1 MSRSYLIEHAKKL
14 VPLLPY
20 IEKATGN
27 TATRI
32 GENVFM
38 KPCPFFGKH
47 QKHHFAIDTT
57 MNLYKSFTECV
68 PSGSI
73 IDFMMH
79 YEHLSQNEAI
89 EKLIDLVN
97 LTNELEETIMPKMTK
112 ETAKQ
117 HVEPEVQFNDV
128 DFTKLVEEAHCN
140 VNQTAYFKERGLS
153 DHIIQQYK
161 LGYATE
167 GLNFAIENHADINE
181 QPSDHLKPYKCI
193 LPIWNAEGKCSYF
206 ISRIENT
213 EEAEGKSKTHNLKGR
228 TLELLNERYLMD
240 DTSREVIFIVEGYFD
255 ALSIEDIGFPAIA
268 LNGVNNTKRLKQFI
282 DMHQH
287 NLESTCFI
295 VVPDN
300 DTAGEKLLENMNKLN
315 IEFATLELPN
325 EYKDANEFL
334 VADKEAFTQFIN
346 EGADKLLN
354 AKRGD
359 FLINY
364 LDEFYSMIEDN
375 DFQPISTGMAKFDSI
390 LGGGLFPGLYVI
402 GGATSLGKTAFVHQ
416 IADQVATA
424 GTPVYYFSFEM
435 SRNELLSRLSFLS
448 NPSAG
453 LTDAEVR
460 TGKNLITIASLL
472 KEYEQV
478 AKRFDIFEGRLN
490 DTIVK
495 IEERIEQ
502 IGKFQK
508 QFVVVIDY
516 LQVIN
521 AKKTSTLGERS
532 TIDAVVTSLK
542 QISRKYNIPI
552 ILISAFNRMGYYQP
566 VSFEG
571 FKESGVI
578 EYTADVLMGLQFRN
592 LAQIASQKDDFK
604 KKELIESFKLKEPR
618 DVTLQVLKNR
628 FGNASAQLDLQYF
641 AKYNYFRSI

>member
-1 MSRSYLIEHAKKL
+1 MSRAYLIERAKKI

-38 KPCPFFGKH
+38 KPCPFCGKI

-57 MNLYKSFTECV
+57 TNLYKSFTECV

-89 EKLIDLVN
+89 EKLIDLAN

-112 ETAKQ
+112 ETVKQ
-117 HVEPEVQFNDV
+117 HVELEVQFNHV
-128 DFTKLVEEAHCN
+128 DFTNLVEEAHCH
-140 VNQTAYFKERGLS
+140 VEQTSYFKERGLS

-167 GLNFAIENHADINE
+167 GLNFAIEHHADINE
-181 QPSDHLKPYKCI
+181 QPSDHMKPYKCI

-240 DTSREVIFIVEGYFD
+240 YTSREVIFIVEGYFD

-268 LNGVNNTKRLKQFI
+268 LNGVNNTKRLKQLI
-282 DMHQH
+282 EMHQSH
-287 NLESTCFI
+287 LESTCFI

-300 DTAGEKLLENMNKLN
+300 DTAGEKLLENMYKLN
-315 IEFATLELPN
+315 IEFAMLELPN
-325 EYKDANEFL
+325 DYKDANEFL

-354 AKRGD
+354 TKRGD

-364 LDEFYSMIEDN
+364 LDAFYSMIEN
-375 DFQPISTGMAKFDSI
+375 NEFQPISTGMPKFDMA
-390 LGGGLFPGLYVI
+390 LGGGLFPGLYI
-402 GGATSLGKTAFVHQ
+402 LGGATSLGKTAFLHQ
-416 IADQVATA
+416 IAEQVATA

-435 SRNELLSRLSFLS
+435 SRIELLSRSISRLSFLS
-448 NPSAG
+448 NPTAG

-460 TGKNLITIASLL
+460 TGKNFTTVASLL
-472 KEYEQV
+472 KEYEPV
-478 AKRFDIFEGRLN
+478 AKRFDIYEGRLN
-490 DTIVK
+490 DTI
-495 IEERIEQ
+495 E
-502 IGKFQK
+502 
-508 QFVVVIDY
+508 
-516 LQVIN
+516 
-521 AKKTSTLGERS
+521 
-532 TIDAVVTSLK
+532 
-542 QISRKYNIPI
+542 
-552 ILISAFNRMGYYQP
+552 
-566 VSFEG
+566 
-571 FKESGVI
+571 
-578 EYTADVLMGLQFRN
+578 
-592 LAQIASQKDDFK
+592 
-604 KKELIESFKLKEPR
+604 
-618 DVTLQVLKNR
+618 KN
-628 FGNASAQLDLQYF
+628 
-641 AKYNYFRSI
+641 